1 MESSAI
7 ILIAVFVIGIVT
19 AVFFISKRIAQLKK
33 PDDDK
38 SLLLLQQQINQLSQT
53 LDKKLSESFNIAKDQ
68 FSQSSQFIQG
78 LSRESREL
86 LNQVSKQSSQM
97 IREVT
102 EKLTKLDETNRQ
114 VVDFSSQLKNLQD
127 ILRNPKQRGVLGEY
141 YLEETLKNVL
151 PPDLYQTQYRFRDG
165 TIVDAAIFLKEN
177 GKIKNVIPV
186 DSKFSLETYEKI
198 LNCNDERTRVELERQ
213 FKSDLKNRID
223 ETSKYIKP
231 SEKTTEF
238 ALMFIPSESIYYD
251 LLINRIG
258 SVEVSSRDLI
268 EYAFKEKRVV
278 IVSPTTF
285 FAYLQSLLQGLNA
298 LKIQETA
305 KEIQKYVEK
314 LGRHLKNY
322 DSYIEKIGS
331 NLATT
336 VNSFN
341 RASKEFSKINKDV
354 LKITGNDDLRLE
366 ERLEIEKPK
375 SEEE

>member
-1 MESSAI
+1 MDISTVTIGI
-7 ILIAVFVIGIVT
+7 ILIIGIG
-19 AVFFISKRIAQLKK
+19 AVIFFINKKISELKK
-33 PDDDK
+33 PEDDR
-38 SLLLLQQQINQLSQT
+38 SLLLLQQQMNQLSQT
-53 LDKKLSESFNIAKDQ
+53 LDKKLSESFDISRNQ
-68 FSQSSQFIQG
+68 FQQSSQFIQG
-78 LSRESREL
+78 LSKESREL
-86 LNQVSKQSSQM
+86 LNEVSKQSSMM
-97 IREVT
+97 IRDVT

-151 PPDLYQTQYRFRDG
+151 PPNSYQMQYKFKDG
-165 TIVDAAIFLKEN
+165 TIVDAAIFLKED
-177 GKIKNVIPV
+177 GKVKNVIPV

-198 LNCNDERTRVELERQ
+198 LNCSDGEARVELEKQ

-251 LLINRIG
+251 LLVNRIG
-258 SVEVSSRDLI
+258 SIQVSSRDLI
-268 EYAFKEKRVV
+268 EYAFREKRVV

-285 FAYLQSLLQGLNA
+285 FAYLQSILQGLNA

-305 KEIQKYVEK
+305 KEIQKFVER

-322 DSYIEKIGS
+322 DDYIEKVGI
-331 NLATT
+331 NLTTT
-336 VNSFN
+336 VNSYN
-341 RASKEFSKINKDV
+341 KANKEFAKINKDV
-354 LKITGNDDLRLE
+354 LKITGNEDLRLE
-366 ERLEIEKPK
+366 EHTEVNKPK
-375 SEEE
+375 GEEE